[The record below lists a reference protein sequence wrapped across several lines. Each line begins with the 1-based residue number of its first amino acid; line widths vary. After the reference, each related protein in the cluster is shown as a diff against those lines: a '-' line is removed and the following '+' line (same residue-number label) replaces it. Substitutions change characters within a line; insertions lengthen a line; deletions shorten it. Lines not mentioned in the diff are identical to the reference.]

1 MSLWK
6 KTYRDSFQGVWKA
19 EWLCF
24 LLFNFLKQ
32 TRCSNDEGPLTTGDM
47 GIGLLA
53 LAQRQGWKCIHHYGY
68 HLENF
73 VLPVLAL
80 TTYAS
85 EEEIGPS

>member
-1 MSLWK
+1 
-6 KTYRDSFQGVWKA
+6 
-19 EWLCF
+19 
-24 LLFNFLKQ
+24 
-32 TRCSNDEGPLTTGDM
+32 M